1 MLVNKMN
8 LLKKG
13 HQAIFNFDCRIN
25 VSTFLN
31 ASEERDKQAGN
42 QGVKKKQQ
50 SLSKKKRNALR
61 AAKFREKSRLQNSE
75 ISFKSQ
81 SQSED
86 QNEIPKVAEA
96 VTNHPVDNGGIEA
109 ATACEGFSQVNAIN
123 IDTRKAENTIIN
135 PVQEADA
142 SNIDTRKVATAT
154 EKQAENSIINFA
166 QDVLPDL
173 HEDEVSVRTQNLS
186 IQLEKDVAYYK
197 YLYEKTK
204 IELCKFE
211 DDFNARLFHIEE
223 RCEDDAIRNLKQRYE
238 RIVAEKVKKMEG
250 K

>member
-1 MLVNKMN
+1 MFYLQNLSCSTKSTLQMLVNTMN
-8 LLKKG
+8 LWKKG
-13 HQAIFNFDCRIN
+13 HQAVFNFNCRNGLAWMN
-25 VSTFLN
+25 VSTFLD
-31 ASEERDKQAGN
+31 ASEERDEQQAGS

-166 QDVLPDL
+166 QDVLQI
-173 HEDEVSVRTQNLS
+173 SM
-186 IQLEKDVAYYK
+186 
-197 YLYEKTK
+197 
-204 IELCKFE
+204 
-211 DDFNARLFHIEE
+211 
-223 RCEDDAIRNLKQRYE
+223 
-238 RIVAEKVKKMEG
+238 KM